1 LGNPL
6 NYQNVILVV
15 QALRLATS
23 LFNLGMVVA
32 CSLQAS
38 ISKSLHLLQIT
49 TCSTDEIATLTFS
62 ILALKSA
69 FKLLRLE
76 IESLQQDNSE

>member
-1 LGNPL
+1 
-6 NYQNVILVV
+6 
-15 QALRLATS
+15 
-23 LFNLGMVVA
+23 MVEA

-49 TCSTDEIATLTFS
+49 TCSTDEQATLTFS
-62 ILALKSA
+62 SLAFKSA

-76 IESLQQDNSE
+76 IESLQEDNLEEISSFLLTSKARYFSALTSLSCSS

>member
-1 LGNPL
+1 
-6 NYQNVILVV
+6 
-15 QALRLATS
+15 
-23 LFNLGMVVA
+23 MVEA

-49 TCSTDEIATLTFS
+49 CSTDELATFTFSSLTF
-62 ILALKSA
+62 KSA

-76 IESLQQDNSE
+76 IEPLQEDNSEEISSFLLTSKARYFRALTSLSCSS

>member
-1 LGNPL
+1 
-6 NYQNVILVV
+6 
-15 QALRLATS
+15 
-23 LFNLGMVVA
+23 MVEA

-49 TCSTDEIATLTFS
+49 TCSIDELATFTFS
-62 ILALKSA
+62 SLAFKSA

-76 IESLQQDNSE
+76 IESLQEDNSKERSSSLQEDIFQY

>member
-1 LGNPL
+1 
-6 NYQNVILVV
+6 
-15 QALRLATS
+15 
-23 LFNLGMVVA
+23 MVEA

-49 TCSTDEIATLTFS
+49 TCSIDELATFTFS
-62 ILALKSA
+62 SLA

-76 IESLQQDNSE
+76 IESLQEDNSKERSSSLQEDIFQY